1 MTLTDYD
8 IEIKSLGIYFIYG
21 KIEVFL
27 NNKNNKQKLSLRKG
41 GGIDDKRK
49 K

>member
-1 MTLTDYD
+1 MILTDYD

-21 KIEVFL
+21 KIELFL
-27 NNKNNKQKLSLRKG
+27 NNKNKKKELCLRKG
-41 GGIDDKRK
+41 GVIDDKRK